1 MSLQMYLGSITVF
14 CVVLTV
20 ALIYWY
26 KNDSSQMNKR
36 D

>member
-20 ALIYWY
+20 ALIFWY
-26 KNDSSQMNKR
+26 KNDPSQTNKR